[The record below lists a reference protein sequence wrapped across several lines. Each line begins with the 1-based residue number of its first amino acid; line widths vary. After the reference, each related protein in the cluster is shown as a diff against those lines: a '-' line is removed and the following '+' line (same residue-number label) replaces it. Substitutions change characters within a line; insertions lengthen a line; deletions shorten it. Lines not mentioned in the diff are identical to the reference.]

1 MAVNNKITRKYE
13 GGKAIRFDI
22 YAIKPKLIQMKKLV
36 LVYGIIAGLIVAG
49 MMFFSTS
56 YFCSKGDFTGGMI
69 YGYSAMIIAFSMVFV
84 GIKSFRDKHNG
95 GTINFGKA
103 FKIGLFISLIASTIY
118 VISWLINYY
127 CFMPDFMDKYAAAMT
142 AKLQSSGLTPEQLA
156 KETAEMAQMK
166 EWYKNPLFV
175 ILMTYVEILPVAL
188 VVTLISALILKRNTP
203 KQIQTA

>member
-1 MAVNNKITRKYE
+1 
-13 GGKAIRFDI
+13 
-22 YAIKPKLIQMKKLV
+22 MKKVV
-36 LVYGIIAGLIVAG
+36 LAYGIIAGLIVAG
-49 MMFFSTS
+49 LMFFSTS
-56 YFCSKGDFTGGMI
+56 YFCSKGDFDHGLI
-69 YGYSAMIIAFSMVFV
+69 YGYTVMIIALSMIFV
-84 GIKSFRDKHNG
+84 GVKSLRDKHNG

-127 CFMPDFMDKYAAAMT
+127 CFMPDFMDKYAVVMVAKARASGIT
-142 AKLQSSGLTPEQLA
+142 ADQLA
-156 KETAEMAQMK
+156 KKTAEIAQMK

-188 VVTLISALILKRNTP
+188 VVTLISAFVLKRKAT